1 MNRLALLLVGALAL
15 ACNSCNVGSLSKDPT
30 TPDPSWPAD
39 DPSVDGT
46 VFAAA
51 GGSSCANA
59 IENTKRLGCGFEAAD
74 PDAWCKTLTAAQVKC
89 LSGAKNC
96 LANSRCTE
104 ASK

>member
-1 MNRLALLLVGALAL
+1 VSRLRLAFLLAGVFALG
-15 ACNSCNVGSLSKDPT
+15 CNVGTFPKDPT
-30 TPDPSWPAD
+30 TPNPDWPDVPPD
-39 DPSVDGT
+39 DP

-74 PDAWCKTLTAAQVKC
+74 PAAWCKTLTAEQVKC
-89 LSGAKNC
+89 LAGSKNC
-96 LANSRCTE
+96 RVNSLCTE